1 MEERKEALEGLQD
14 LTVNITSLIPT
25 NNGNQFNIYFDNGG
39 TTPPMDSVVKAIEEY
54 TPWYKYV
61 ANKSRKADFLAELY
75 AQGRE
80 TVKRYVGAGKD
91 DIVIYTKNSTEAIN
105 ILSNVI
111 AMRYPGKNPV
121 VITTYM
127 EHLSNYL
134 PWKYRFE
141 TVLVDVLQDGR
152 LSMVDLAKK
161 LWQYRGR
168 VVLVAVTG
176 ASNVTGYVNPIHEI
190 ARMAHRYGAE
200 IFVDGAQLVQHRSVC
215 MRPDDPAEW
224 IDYLSFSAHKI
235 YAPAF
240 SGVLVGP
247 QRAFDAALPLY
258 FGAGME
264 ASATDQEIVLKDGP
278 ERYEGGSNNLLGA
291 VALSCALLTIER
303 AGMNAIRR
311 QESGLLKYGIC
322 LLSNIPGVILY
333 GDPEDLRDR
342 IPIIS
347 FNVRGKTYD
356 ETAGYL
362 YDDYGIITKNGKCG
376 ADLYIQELTQGTP
389 YDGLVRASLAFY
401 NQQTEL
407 DRLADALE
415 RFG

>member
-1 MEERKEALEGLQD
+1 M
-14 LTVNITSLIPT
+14 
-25 NNGNQFNIYFDNGG
+25 
-39 TTPPMDSVVKAIEEY
+39 
-54 TPWYKYV
+54 
-61 ANKSRKADFLAELY
+61 
-75 AQGRE
+75 
-80 TVKRYVGAGKD
+80 
-91 DIVIYTKNSTEAIN
+91 
-105 ILSNVI
+105 
-111 AMRYPGKNPV
+111 
-121 VITTYM
+121 
-127 EHLSNYL
+127 
-134 PWKYRFE
+134 
-141 TVLVDVLQDGR
+141 
-152 LSMVDLAKK
+152 
-161 LWQYRGR
+161 
-168 VVLVAVTG
+168 
-176 ASNVTGYVNPIHEI
+176 
-190 ARMAHRYGAE
+190 
-200 IFVDGAQLVQHRSVC
+200 
-215 MRPDDPAEW
+215 
-224 IDYLSFSAHKI
+224 
-235 YAPAF
+235 
-240 SGVLVGP
+240 LVGP

-291 VALSCALLTIER
+291 VALSCALLTIES

-362 YDDYGIITKNGKCG
+362 YDDYGIITKNGECG
-376 ADLYIQELTQGTP
+376 AGLYIQKLTQGTP